1 MTLIASWA
9 FSALGSTPSP
19 TGDELDPTSVSPG
32 VLGFLATFG
41 VVVVSVLLMA
51 DMVRRVRRLRYRE
64 LQAGDAERVREAD
77 GAGPEDD
84 GTEVSTEEPTTE
96 EPTTEE
102 PR

>member
-1 MTLIASWA
+1 MILLLSARSAFASTLS
-9 FSALGSTPSP
+9 STPSP

-41 VVVVSVLLMA
+41 VVVVSVLLMM

-64 LQAGDAERVREAD
+64 LQTREAEQ
-77 GAGPEDD
+77 ALRAEGPPTGVS
-84 GTEVSTEEPTTE
+84 GTDPATEEP
-96 EPTTEE
+96 EPEE